1 MSYDYHW
8 WNTSIHIPHRF
19 PEWINQPGKN
29 NQQKLQADVKDRHI
43 YIYVCVCKHVYIY
56 IA

>member
-43 YIYVCVCKHVYIY
+43 YIYVCKYVYIY